1 MGYTQGVNFVV
12 GYLLL
17 IGYSETDTF
26 WLFAHLAMNRGY
38 LLLGLYEDGF
48 PLANIFTL
56 IFKKTLSRFLLL
68 LFHVLSRSD
77 SSHQTHL
84 HHFQILPS
92 QILPSRN
99 SLQVRK
105 VFQVGRLARGRCGAE
120 CCRRAVSLPFPALL
134 FFLFV
139 FHLGCRRRPPKAR
152 NHTFL
157 DEARGCTIRAKPCLA
172 VLRDRR

>member
-56 IFKKTLSRFLLL
+56 IFKNMLKRFDERLYHHIYTDLML
-68 LFHVLSRSD
+68 DDSVWTFKWFITCYIYSFPIQAIKYVWDVLIE
-77 SSHQTHL
+77 L
-84 HHFQILPS
+84 GGLG
-92 QILPSRN
+92 L
-99 SLQVRK
+99 
-105 VFQVGRLARGRCGAE
+105 VFF
-120 CCRRAVSLPFPALL
+120 AVSLVRHLKDKFMTLDDPCDVSE
-134 FFLFV
+134 FLQSLKEV
-139 FHLGCRRRPPKAR
+139 
-152 NHTFL
+152 
-157 DEARGCTIRAKPCLA
+157 
-172 VLRDRR
+172 